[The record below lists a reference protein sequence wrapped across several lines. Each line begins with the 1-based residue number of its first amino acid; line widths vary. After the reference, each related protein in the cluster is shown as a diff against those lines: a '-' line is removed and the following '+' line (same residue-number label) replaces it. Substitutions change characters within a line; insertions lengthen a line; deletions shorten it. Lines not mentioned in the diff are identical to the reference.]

1 MMKSNKKTPDVGAS
15 EAQRKNA
22 VMSKINSFL
31 YYITIL
37 MAITTVISAWN
48 IMNLWNGMVTALCA
62 VITIWQIYEI
72 VGGMDDDGI

>member
-1 MMKSNKKTPDVGAS
+1 MKNNKKTPDVGAS
-15 EAQRKNA
+15 EVQRKNA
-22 VMSKINSFL
+22 VMSKINSCS

-48 IMNLWNGMVTALCA
+48 IMNLWSGMVTALCA
-62 VITIWQIYEI
+62 VITIWQIYEL